1 MKDFKEFCN
10 DILFP
15 VLIGIICMV
24 WEIIILPFD
33 IIYYVLLEV
42 FYGIKGI
49 LLAVWLNLYVRAEM
63 IFEFPDMV
71 KEVIKD

>member
-1 MKDFKEFCN
+1 MKEFKEFCN
-10 DILFP
+10 EILFP